1 MKSFIFITSP
11 GGSSLSE
18 LQAQKSL
25 FAYNTCPLES
35 GFMEILDAC
44 ELEKQ
49 EISNLGGWKE
59 QEAGETQ
66 GTNSL
71 STRICQHAK

>member
-1 MKSFIFITSP
+1 MKSFIFITSS

-18 LQAQKSL
+18 LWAQKSL
-25 FAYNTCPLES
+25 FAYNTWIYGNRRYLS
-35 GFMEILDAC
+35 AT
-44 ELEKQ
+44 KK
-49 EISNLGGWKE
+49 EISNLGRWKE

-71 STRICQHAK
+71 YTHVCQGTPLEHAK